1 MGQWVEHLYHTSMR
15 THAQITH
22 SQLHTSIIPY
32 SSVARWK
39 TETAE
44 PPEVCLLHTATNN
57 RRCCFQQDE
66 KERQTQKVAH

>member
-22 SQLHTSIIPY
+22 SQLHTSNYPS

-44 PPEVCLLHTATNN
+44 PP
-57 RRCCFQQDE
+57 
-66 KERQTQKVAH
+66 